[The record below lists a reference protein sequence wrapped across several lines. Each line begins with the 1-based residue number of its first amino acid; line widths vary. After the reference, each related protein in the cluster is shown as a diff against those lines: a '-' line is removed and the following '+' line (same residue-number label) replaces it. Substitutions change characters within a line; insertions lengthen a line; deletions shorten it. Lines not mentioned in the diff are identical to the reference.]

1 MAEHLRRLPAGA
13 SQTGFARAAVCG
25 AVLAAFG
32 LLAACGE
39 RSPKVDEAADR
50 ASGAI
55 TEAGDRVDAA
65 IQKAAPKAE
74 ALADRAGQGVEDLA
88 DAAGDAAAKAG
99 DAVSDAGRTLKGKAD
114 KAVDRADREGGS

>member
-88 DAAGDAAAKAG
+88 DAAAKAG